1 MNWNLW
7 AQWVLAT
14 MAGAALGWTAGLY
27 TVTSVPGPFN
37 SNIIWIVAGLSLGVV
52 QWLVLRSHIR
62 RAWQWI
68 AASVVGWLVAF
79 NIGSLVFGILTDVL
93 NGPGLSL
100 FESAVSANATVSGLA
115 VLFIVWLLI
124 GAAGGAVAGG
134 VQGFVLRQYFPR
146 AAWWV
151 AANALGWGV
160 GLGSSWFAV
169 LATLTFIVPPPSN
182 VAAGIMVGT
191 PLALVGGAV
200 SGAITGYALIRILRL

>member
-1 MNWNLW
+1 M
-7 AQWVLAT
+7 V
-14 MAGAALGWTAGLY
+14 GAALGWTAGLY
-27 TVTSVPGPFN
+27 TVATVPGPFN
-37 SNIIWIVAGLSLGVV
+37 SNLIWIVAGLSLGVV
-52 QWLVLRSHIR
+52 QWLVLRPHLR

-68 AASVVGWLVAF
+68 AASVAGWLVAF
-79 NIGSLVFGILTDVL
+79 NIGSLVFGIMTDVL

-134 VQGFVLRQYFPR
+134 VQWFVLRQYFPR
-146 AAWWV
+146 SGWWV

-169 LATLTFIVPPPSN
+169 LATLTFIVPPSSN
-182 VAAGIMVGT
+182 VAAGITVGT
-191 PLALVGGAV
+191 PLALVGGAL
-200 SGAITGYALIRILRL
+200 SGAITGYALIRILRQ